1 MRICPFCLSRA
12 VRVAVGAANRTDCV
26 CNRCSRQWATV
37 ETLQDATSVSASSA
51 GALPGS
57 STNACVWRLIRSTG
71 HPVEC
76 RLATAGR
83 RVVVTVSF
91 IGEALLTESHTDAS
105 EARARVAVLRERLLA
120 KGWRTADVAGESPP
134 PRIAVNAGSRRAVT
148 G

>member
-37 ETLQDATSVSASSA
+37 EALQDATSVADSSSGAVA
-51 GALPGS
+51 GPP
-57 STNACVWRLIRSTG
+57 TNPCVWRLIRSTG

-83 RVVVTVSF
+83 RVVITVSF
-91 IGEALLTESHTDAS
+91 IGEALLTESHSDAS
-105 EARARVAVLRERLLA
+105 EARARAAVLRERLLA
-120 KGWRTADVAGESPP
+120 KGWRTADVAGEAMP
-134 PRIAVNAGSRRAVT
+134 PRIAVNAGSHRAAT